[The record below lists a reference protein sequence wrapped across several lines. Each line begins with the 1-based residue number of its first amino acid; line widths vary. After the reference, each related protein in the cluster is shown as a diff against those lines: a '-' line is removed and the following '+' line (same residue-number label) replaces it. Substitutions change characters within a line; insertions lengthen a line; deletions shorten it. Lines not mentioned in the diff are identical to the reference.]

1 MWRSKSSAGLT
12 ALRRHH
18 HACQLIA
25 RLTSIRHR
33 SSSTDSVKRRP
44 SFRLVRCLR
53 STQERRSLLFEHF
66 SSVLGDIELVS
77 VRSNRVSSNK
87 IWILKNRG
95 QRLACEIRRM
105 PPEFQEFRPQRLRN
119 VPLTR
124 GNVAR
129 ISLRRTCPTETG
141 LAGWGAW
148 IRTRGWRDQNPTNS
162 FEVSKRILKFR
173 PKLPVAA
180 SKASQ
185 CVQNGKASPCSA
197 NCRGPAL
204 KNRAKLCAMFPR
216 PLIEPHRFGEYRRRL
231 APLFGIF
238 WACPTRVIH
247 ASRVFWTISEN
258 GQREIN

>member
-1 MWRSKSSAGLT
+1 MAVRTRRCHAICIKSVNHEM
-12 ALRRHH
+12 ALERF
-18 HACQLIA
+18 
-25 RLTSIRHR
+25 
-33 SSSTDSVKRRP
+33 SSSRAPR
-44 SFRLVRCLR
+44 
-53 STQERRSLLFEHF
+53 ERAYL
-66 SSVLGDIELVS
+66 
-77 VRSNRVSSNK
+77 
-87 IWILKNRG
+87 
-95 QRLACEIRRM
+95 
-105 PPEFQEFRPQRLRN
+105 
-119 VPLTR
+119 
-124 GNVAR
+124 
-129 ISLRRTCPTETG
+129 SLRFVTREKCPPIGGEIPKDKNYCSINNLT
-141 LAGWGAW
+141 GWGAW
-148 IRTRGWRDQNPTNS
+148 IRTRGWRNQNPTNS

-247 ASRVFWTISEN
+247 ASRAFWTISEN